1 VTTTFSLMPLLAQTT
16 DVIGIPVIVASLSLV
31 VLAIALS
38 WWLGLRIEAPVTWA
52 SLRAAVQLIAV
63 GFLLAWVFEAGV
75 PSIWAWIWVVVMTG
89 VAGTVMARRIP
100 DGPNVL
106 LPAMAA
112 IAGST
117 AVSLAVVF
125 GLGVFDLE
133 PVTLVVVA
141 GITLGNVLPT
151 AVLAAKQVVTAVRER
166 PESIEGLLA
175 LGFDRRAVVRQVA
188 PPAARLAL
196 IPQVERTKVVGLIA
210 LPGALTGLLL
220 AGVDPLDAVVP
231 LPLFVDPDR
240 FLQRQLKIRITG
252 RIPGRRPFLIRQ
264 VANKLRIL
272 RFYGFIRIP

>member
-220 AGVDPLDAVVP
+220 AGVDPLDAVVIQ
-231 LPLFVDPDR
+231 LLVMYLVLGSAAVAAVVIVYFMTRSAVDD
-240 FLQRQLKIRITG
+240 G
-252 RIPGRRPFLIRQ
+252 
-264 VANKLRIL
+264 LRL
-272 RFYGFIRIP
+272 AKWVRN